1 MDIFI
6 FIGHIENPNSSF
18 SNILDDPDSKLGL
31 CSHRSLCSRVPEA
44 MARRRKGQPCCG
56 RARVCETFF
65 VFFVG
70 FPVSSVACVLSLH
83 RTAEMSRSVVAV
95 ARLLGRS
102 RLAAPTCSVPSLNF
116 GIGGIVVDD
125 GSVLCERH
133 TIMNGGGALSGG
145 QAAWGSIYQVPSRAF
160 SDDHTAKWMQVF
172 SFFLFLFFSWFA
184 SSSRRFSILEIW
196 IH

>member
-1 MDIFI
+1 M
-6 FIGHIENPNSSF
+6 PN
-18 SNILDDPDSKLGL
+18 
-31 CSHRSLCSRVPEA
+31 
-44 MARRRKGQPCCG
+44 
-56 RARVCETFF
+56 FF
-65 VFFVG
+65 FFC
-70 FPVSSVACVLSLH
+70 FPVSSVACVLSLLH

-145 QAAWGSIYQVPSRAF
+145 QAAWGSIHQVPSRAF

-172 SFFLFLFFSWFA
+172 SFFLFLFFFPFFFPPPGSLPLPGDSPFWRFGYIEQGGIMLAA
-184 SSSRRFSILEIW
+184 SIRFCCKWMYQAESPTRKQ
-196 IH
+196 

>member
-1 MDIFI
+1 MIQIPSLAFVPI
-6 FIGHIENPNSSF
+6 VPFVPAFPKRWQEGGRRNPVA
-18 SNILDDPDSKLGL
+18 G
-31 CSHRSLCSRVPEA
+31 E
-44 MARRRKGQPCCG
+44 
-56 RARVCETFF
+56 RVCAKLFLFF
-65 VFFVG
+65 FG
-70 FPVSSVACVLSLH
+70 FPLSSVACVLSLH

-116 GIGGIVVDD
+116 GIGGIVADD

-145 QAAWGSIYQVPSRAF
+145 QAAWGSIHQVPSRAF

>member
-1 MDIFI
+1 
-6 FIGHIENPNSSF
+6 
-18 SNILDDPDSKLGL
+18 LDDPDSKLGF

-44 MARRRKGQPCCG
+44 MARRHQWQPCSV
-56 RARVCETFF
+56 RASACVRNFF
-65 VFFVG
+65 CFFC
-70 FPVSSVACVLSLH
+70 FLLPPSSVACVLSLH
-83 RTAEMSRSVVAV
+83 RTGEMSRSVVAV

-125 GSVLCERH
+125 GSVFCERH

-145 QAAWGSIYQVPSRAF
+145 QAAWGSIHQVPSRAF

-172 SFFLFLFFSWFA
+172 SFFFLFFSPLV
-184 SSSRRFSILEIW
+184 RFLF
-196 IH
+196 

>member
-1 MDIFI
+1 MRNF
-6 FIGHIENPNSSF
+6 FFF
-18 SNILDDPDSKLGL
+18 SP
-31 CSHRSLCSRVPEA
+31 HP
-44 MARRRKGQPCCG
+44 
-56 RARVCETFF
+56 
-65 VFFVG
+65 
-70 FPVSSVACVLSLH
+70 SSVACVLSLH

-116 GIGGIVVDD
+116 GIGGIVVVDD

-145 QAAWGSIYQVPSRAF
+145 QAAWGSIHQVPSRAF

-172 SFFLFLFFSWFA
+172 SFFSLSFFFFLFFLFFPPGSLPLPGDSPFWRFGYIEQWGIMLAA
-184 SSSRRFSILEIW
+184 SIRSCCKGMYPAESPTRKQ
-196 IH
+196 

>member
-1 MDIFI
+1 MF
-6 FIGHIENPNSSF
+6 P
-18 SNILDDPDSKLGL
+18 
-31 CSHRSLCSRVPEA
+31 RSRSDGKKAEGPTLL
-44 MARRRKGQPCCG
+44 
-56 RARVCETFF
+56 RASACVRNFF
-65 VFFVG
+65 CFFC

-83 RTAEMSRSVVAV
+83 RTAKMSRSVVAV

>member
-1 MDIFI
+1 MMDI
-6 FIGHIENPNSSF
+6 FIGHIETLISHLAIYWMIQIPSLAFVPIVPCAPAFPKRWQEGGRGNPVA
-18 SNILDDPDSKLGL
+18 G
-31 CSHRSLCSRVPEA
+31 E
-44 MARRRKGQPCCG
+44 
-56 RARVCETFF
+56 RVCETFF
-65 VFFVG
+65 FC
-70 FPVSSVACVLSLH
+70 FPPSSVACVLSLH

-102 RLAAPTCSVPSLNF
+102 RLAAPTCSVPSLNL

-133 TIMNGGGALSGG
+133 TIMNGRGALSGG
-145 QAAWGSIYQVPSRAF
+145 QAAWGSIHQVPSRAF

-172 SFFLFLFFSWFA
+172 PFFFFFPFLPPLVRF
-184 SSSRRFSILEIW
+184 SSRRFSILEIW

>member
-1 MDIFI
+1 
-6 FIGHIENPNSSF
+6 
-18 SNILDDPDSKLGL
+18 
-31 CSHRSLCSRVPEA
+31 
-44 MARRRKGQPCCG
+44 MATLF
-56 RARVCETFF
+56 RAGERVCAKLYFF
-65 VFFVG
+65 FF
-70 FPVSSVACVLSLH
+70 FWLPPSSVACVLSLH

-102 RLAAPTCSVPSLNF
+102 RLAAPTCSVPPLNF

-145 QAAWGSIYQVPSRAF
+145 QAAWGSIHQVPSRAF

-172 SFFLFLFFSWFA
+172 SFFLFFPPLVRFLFQE
-184 SSSRRFSILEIW
+184 ILHFGDLDTLNKEE
-196 IH
+196 

>member
-1 MDIFI
+1 M
-6 FIGHIENPNSSF
+6 
-18 SNILDDPDSKLGL
+18 
-31 CSHRSLCSRVPEA
+31 
-44 MARRRKGQPCCG
+44 
-56 RARVCETFF
+56 CETFS
-65 VFFVG
+65 FFS
-70 FPVSSVACVLSLH
+70 PPPSSVACVLSLH

-145 QAAWGSIYQVPSRAF
+145 QAAWGSIHQVPSRAF

-172 SFFLFLFFSWFA
+172 SFFLFHFFSCFFFFLSFVPPWFA